1 MFPILNKVVWAPD
14 IKQFTISAPDIA
26 RKAQP
31 GEFVILRIDDNGER
45 IPLTIVD
52 SDQNRGTITLIFKES
67 GRSTLELGKLE
78 QGDFILDLVGPL
90 GKASNITKLGRV
102 ICIGGGVHVAS
113 IYPITRALKKI
124 GNEVISIIGADNK
137 KSLILSNEMK
147 EISDEI
153 YIATEDGSEGQ
164 KGLASDLLKQ
174 LLEKGIKVDMVMAI
188 GSLAMMREVSEIT
201 RPYKI
206 PTRVSL
212 HTTMVD
218 GIGLCGSCRVSV
230 GKEIKFAC
238 VDGPEFDGHLVDWN
252 TAEQRASAFIAEEQL
267 AIEKFLSGG
276 GCQCHK

>member
-14 IKQFTISAPDIA
+14 IKQLTVSVPDIA

-31 GEFVILRIDDNGER
+31 GEFVILRINDNGER
-45 IPLTIVD
+45 IPLSIVD
-52 SDQNRGTITLIFKES
+52 VDRKVGTITLVFKES
-67 GRSTLELGKLE
+67 GRSTIELGKLE
-78 QGDFILDLVGPL
+78 QGDHILDLVGPL
-90 GKASNITKLGRV
+90 GKASDITKLGTV
-102 ICIGGGVHVAS
+102 ICIGDGVQIAS
-113 IYPITRALKKI
+113 IYPITRGFKEI
-124 GNEVISIIGADNK
+124 GNKVISIIGADTK
-137 KSLILSNEMK
+137 QHLVFSNEMK

-164 KGLASDLLKQ
+164 KGRSSELLKQ
-174 LLEKGIKVDMVMAI
+174 LLEKEIKIDMVMAI
-188 GSLAMMREVSEIT
+188 GSLSMMRDVSEIT

-230 GKEIKFAC
+230 GNKVKFAC

-252 TAEQRASAFIAEEQL
+252 TAKQRVSMFIAEEQL
-267 AIEKFLSGG
+267 ALEKYLSGG
-276 GCQCHK
+276 GCHCHK

>member
-1 MFPILNKVVWAPD
+1 MFPILKKVVWAPD
-14 IKQFTISAPDIA
+14 IKQFTINAPDIA

-31 GEFVILRIDDNGER
+31 GEFVMLRIDDNGER

-52 SDQNRGTITLIFKES
+52 FDPNGGTITLVFKES

-78 QGDFILDLVGPL
+78 QGDCILDLVGPL
-90 GKASNITKLGRV
+90 GKASKITKLGRV
-102 ICIGGGVHVAS
+102 ICIGGGVHAAS
-113 IYPITRALKKI
+113 IYPIARALKNI

-137 KSLILSNEMK
+137 KRLIFSNEMK
-147 EISDEI
+147 EISDAI

-174 LLEKGIKVDMVMAI
+174 LLEKETEVDMVTVI

-206 PTRVSL
+206 PTRASL

-218 GIGLCGSCRVSV
+218 GIGLCGSCRVSI
-230 GKEIKFAC
+230 GNEIKFAC

-252 TAEQRASAFIAEEQL
+252 TAQQRAKAYMAEEQL
-267 AIEKFLSGG
+267 AIGKFHSGG
-276 GCQCHK
+276 GCHCHK